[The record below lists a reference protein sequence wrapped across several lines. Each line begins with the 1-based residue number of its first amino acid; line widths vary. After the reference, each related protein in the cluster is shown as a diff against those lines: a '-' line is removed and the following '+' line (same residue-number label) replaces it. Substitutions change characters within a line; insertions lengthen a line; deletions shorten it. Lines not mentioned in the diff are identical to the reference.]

1 MPSVKS
7 KITKRAL
14 KLIPDNRGSEFFLW
28 DTELKGFCVR
38 AYKSGRNI
46 YAIRYKRGFDQG
58 WHKIADA
65 EIMTPEQARKEAKQ
79 LLAGVARGD
88 LPKPPEIH
96 SSMPRTVAQLIDAF
110 LLQGP
115 IDRPDKR
122 QSSWDN
128 DKRYLNNHA
137 RPLLGKKPYGELKP
151 ADIARFQDDV
161 LKGKSARPPKNKKGH
176 GVRGGRGAAVHAV
189 RSLSAALGWA
199 VDREWID
206 ANPVSKIKK
215 MKDGSRERYLSKDET
230 IRLVAAIEELLV
242 EKEITQDQI
251 DILNLVALTG
261 ARRGEILALKWN
273 EVYFERS
280 LLLLPPARH
289 KTGGVNHPKAIP
301 LSTAAIEILAN
312 RAESDERSSEFVF
325 PSPRSKSGHIE
336 QVRHSW
342 DKLKERSKISGMTI
356 HDFRHAY
363 ASFAINDG
371 ASLAHIGANLGHKRI
386 STTERY
392 AHLRAGVGANVAE
405 IVGKTYAEAGKKA
418 I

>member
-1 MPSVKS
+1 MPSVKF

-14 KLIPDNRGSEFFLW
+14 KLIPDNRTSEFFLW

-38 AYKSGRNI
+38 AYKSGRSI
-46 YAIRYKRGFDQG
+46 YAVRYKRGFDQG

-65 EIMTPEQARKEAKQ
+65 DVITPEQARKEARQ
-79 LLAGVARGD
+79 LLAGVARGE
-88 LPKPPEIH
+88 LPKPPVVDSTI
-96 SSMPRTVAQLIDAF
+96 PRTVSQLIDAF
-110 LLQGP
+110 ISEGP

-128 DKRYLNNHA
+128 DRGYLNNHA
-137 RPLLGKKPYGELKP
+137 RSLLGKRAFRDLKP
-151 ADIARFQDDV
+151 ADIAKFQDDV
-161 LKGKSARPPKNKKGH
+161 LKGKSARPPTNKKGR

-206 ANPVSKIKK
+206 SNPVSKIKK
-215 MKDGSRERYLSKDET
+215 MKDGSRERYLSKNET
-230 IRLVAAIEELLV
+230 RRLVQAIETLLQ
-242 EKEITQDQI
+242 ENEITSDQI
-251 DILNLVALTG
+251 DILNLVALSG
-261 ARRGEILALKWN
+261 ARRGEILALKWS
-273 EVYFERS
+273 EVDLERG

-289 KTGGVNHPKAIP
+289 KTGGANRPKAIP
-301 LSTAAIEILAN
+301 LSTPANTILAK
-312 RAESDERSSEFVF
+312 RSTADDRSPDFVF
-325 PSPRSKSGHIE
+325 PSARSKSGHIE
-336 QVRHSW
+336 QIRHSW
-342 DKLKERSKISGMTI
+342 DKLKKRSKIDGMTI

-392 AHLRAGVGANVAE
+392 AHLRAGVGATVAE
-405 IVGKTYAEAGKKA
+405 AVGKTYADAGKP
-418 I
+418 

>member
-14 KLIPDNRGSEFFLW
+14 KLIPENRPTEFFLW

-38 AYKSGRNI
+38 AYKSGRSI

-65 EIMTPEQARKEAKQ
+65 DVMTPEQARKEAKQ
-79 LLAGVARGD
+79 ILAGVARGD
-88 LPKPPEIH
+88 LPKPPIVDSEA
-96 SSMPRTVAQLIDAF
+96 PRTVAQLIDAF
-110 LLQGP
+110 LDKGP

-128 DKRYLNNHA
+128 DRGYLNNHA
-137 RPLLGKKPYGELKP
+137 RPLLGKRPITDLKP
-151 ADIARFQDDV
+151 ADIAKFQDDV
-161 LKGKSARPPKNKKGH
+161 LKGKSATPPRSKKGR
-176 GVRGGRGAAVHAV
+176 GVQGGRGAAVHAV

-199 VDREWID
+199 VEREWID

-215 MKDGSRERYLSKDET
+215 LKDGSRERYLTKDET
-230 IRLVAAIEELLV
+230 RRLVTAIEELL
-242 EKEITQDQI
+242 EKGDITQNQI

-261 ARRGEILALKWN
+261 ARRGEILALNWS
-273 EVYFERS
+273 EVDLDRG

-289 KTGGVNHPKAIP
+289 KTGGTNHPKAIP
-301 LSTAAIEILAN
+301 LSSPANAILLK
-312 RAESDERSSEFVF
+312 RSQAGDRSTDFVF
-325 PSPRSKSGHIE
+325 PSARSKSGHIE
-336 QVRHSW
+336 QIRHSW
-342 DKLKERSKISGMTI
+342 DKLKKRSKIKDMTI

-371 ASLAHIGANLGHKRI
+371 AALAHIGANLGHKRI

-392 AHLRAGVGANVAE
+392 AHLRAGIGAEVAE
-405 IVGKTYAEAGKKA
+405 SVAKSYSSKVSGL
-418 I
+418 

>member
-7 KITKRAL
+7 KITKRTL
-14 KLIPDNRGSEFFLW
+14 KLIPENRDAEFFLW

-38 AYKSGRNI
+38 AYKSGRSI
-46 YAIRYKRGFDQG
+46 YAVRYKRGYDQG

-65 EIMTPEQARKEAKQ
+65 DVITPEQARKEARQ
-79 LLAGVARGD
+79 LLAGVARGE
-88 LPKPPEIH
+88 LPKPPAVD
-96 SSMPRTVAQLIDAF
+96 SGAPRTVAQLIDAF
-110 LLQGP
+110 LAKGP

-128 DKRYLNNHA
+128 DKGYLNNHA
-137 RPLLGKKPYGELKP
+137 RPLLGKKPIKELKP
-151 ADIARFQDDV
+151 SDIAKFQDDV
-161 LKGKSARPPKNKKGH
+161 LNGKSARQPINKKGR

-206 ANPVSKIKK
+206 TNPVSRIKK

-230 IRLVAAIEELLV
+230 NRLMTAIDMLL
-242 EKEITQDQI
+242 EKEEITHDQI

-261 ARRGEILALKWN
+261 ARRGEILALKWV
-273 EVYFERS
+273 EVDLERN

-289 KTGGVNHPKAIP
+289 KTGGVNHSKAIP
-301 LSTAAIEILAN
+301 LSAPASAILTKRNDAN
-312 RAESDERSSEFVF
+312 DQSPEFVF
-325 PSPRSKSGHIE
+325 PSERSQSGHVE
-336 QVRHSW
+336 QIRHTW
-342 DKLKERSKISGMTI
+342 DKLKTCAKISNMTI

-371 ASLAHIGANLGHKRI
+371 AALAHIGANLGHKRI

-392 AHLRAGVGANVAE
+392 AHLRTGVGSSVAE
-405 IVGKTYAEAGKKA
+405 TVGKTYLAARKQ
-418 I
+418 